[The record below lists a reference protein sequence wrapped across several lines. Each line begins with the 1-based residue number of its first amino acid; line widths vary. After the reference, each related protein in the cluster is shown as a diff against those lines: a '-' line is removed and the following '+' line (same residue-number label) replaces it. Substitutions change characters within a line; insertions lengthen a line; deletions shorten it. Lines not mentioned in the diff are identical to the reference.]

1 MIFPQ
6 KRIAIRYLPRNGDFH
21 GFPVARARKMGWVF
35 QEEEEFEEVSI
46 CEKCKEARRVSEFS
60 HRKLTI

>member
-1 MIFPQ
+1 
-6 KRIAIRYLPRNGDFH
+6 
-21 GFPVARARKMGWVF
+21 MGWVF

-60 HRKLTI
+60 YKE